1 MRNAICL
8 MALTFVVG
16 LANAAP
22 AQSQPIGIAA
32 QLFTVTDIGPNVY
45 PVAINSLG
53 QVAANGSC
61 PMCGPN
67 QQALLWSASTGL
79 IDLGGSAND
88 FIGGSAASGLND
100 LGEVAG
106 ISNSPFAPIPCCD
119 AFIWS
124 PTGEIRDLG
133 TLPPSVGCSPER
145 VVINDRDEVIGSS
158 GPNTFPSNVI
168 CPDFLWESKFGM
180 QQIGLPSGA
189 LTAGVSGINSAGVVV
204 GSYQAS
210 DFSGRSYVWTRLG
223 GFRDLGIPQSQ
234 ALGISNNGHVVGQLY
249 SCPACSPSNNGH
261 AFLWDP
267 RHGALDLGTLPGHTN
282 SSAQAV
288 NVRDEVV
295 GYSALFVT
303 GPYPFLWTKAT
314 GMLNLN
320 LLIDTA
326 SGWQLIDATGIN
338 ASGQITGWGIFK
350 GENHGFVLTPKD
362 TF

>member
-1 MRNAICL
+1 MHNAIRL

-22 AQSQPIGIAA
+22 AQAQPIGIAA

-45 PVAINSLG
+45 PVAINALG

-61 PMCGPN
+61 PTCGPN

-124 PTGEIRDLG
+124 PTGEIQDLG
-133 TLPPSVGCSPER
+133 SLPPSVGCSPER
-145 VVINDRDEVIGSS
+145 VVINDREEVIGSS
-158 GPNTFPSNVI
+158 GPNTFPSNVT
-168 CPDFLWESKFGM
+168 CPDFLWESKIGM

-189 LTAGVSGINSAGVVV
+189 LTAGVSGINNAGVVV

-210 DFSGRSYVWTRLG
+210 DFSGRSYVWTSQG
-223 GFRDLGIPQSQ
+223 GFRDLGIPQSL

-249 SCPACSPSNNGH
+249 SCPSCSPSTNGH
-261 AFLWDP
+261 AFLWD
-267 RHGALDLGTLPGHTN
+267 RQHGARDLGTLPGHTN
-282 SSAQAV
+282 SSAQAL
-288 NVRDEVV
+288 NVRDQVV
-295 GYSALFVT
+295 GYSALFFT

-362 TF
+362 TV

>member
-32 QLFTVTDIGPNVY
+32 QLFTITDIGPNVY

-53 QVAANGSC
+53 EVAANGSC

-189 LTAGVSGINSAGVVV
+189 LTAGVCGINSAGVVV

-314 GMLNLN
+314 GTLNLN